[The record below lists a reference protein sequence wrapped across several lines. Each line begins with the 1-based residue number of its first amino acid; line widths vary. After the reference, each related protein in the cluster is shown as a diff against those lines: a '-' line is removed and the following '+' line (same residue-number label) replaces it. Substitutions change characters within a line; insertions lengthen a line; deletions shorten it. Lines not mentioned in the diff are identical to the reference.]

1 VEHHNTNETGNQEAS
16 TPPPTPRMSDDEL
29 VKIIDEIMRDEDK
42 NNDGYI
48 TYQEFLT
55 AVKA

>member
-1 VEHHNTNETGNQEAS
+1 MEQHHTNNETAQET

-29 VKIIDEIMRDEDK
+29 IKIIDEIMRDEDK
-42 NNDGYI
+42 NLDGYI

-55 AVKA
+55 AIKA